1 MKQWTNFR
9 GVIYAFLLLFA
20 ISCGVSKINDHRK
33 LRQNYQNANEL
44 LRAKNFQKPFF
55 KIHFKNGDV
64 ALVSNWELNSAQDSL
79 VGEGQL
85 FDFNRS
91 KLDSGVLAFSIES
104 MAIIETNNYEEI
116 KSTDSEKMAA
126 LAVLTGINV
135 VGAIACLSNP
145 KACFG
150 SCPTFYINNESNLHE
165 TRAEGFSNAIAPV
178 LENRDV
184 DALRYATSE
193 NIFRIYMK
201 NEAYETHVVNQ
212 VELWTVPRK
221 NSELVFID
229 EADQFYITTY
239 PTSASTAVVG
249 EKEVS
254 VLLSNYDQDEYFSLT
269 DSNDL
274 TVKED
279 LLLEFSTPDQSS
291 MGLVL
296 SFRQTLLTTFLLYE
310 GLSWMG
316 DEVGDYFAKMENSKV
331 LRKNMDKPFR
341 MLGDIECSVWD
352 EKKQNWQFVQKVHET
367 GPLAKNHQIIP
378 LPPHLI
384 NIGEAIKVKLS
395 MAKGLWRLDYAG
407 LAEIKE
413 MAVPVKLSPSKL
425 VSLARPNAKT
435 VDRLVAD
442 DEKYLVTFPGDE
454 YMLEYEMP
462 ILDKG
467 REHELFIA
475 SKGYYLEWI
484 RSDWLADKDP
494 KKIKRLLMGN
504 KATWHSLARTY
515 KEVESEMESIFWNSK
530 YYEPQN

>member
-1 MKQWTNFR
+1 MKQWTNSR
-9 GVIYAFLLLFA
+9 VLIYVLLLLIP
-20 ISCGVSKINDHRK
+20 ISCGISKINDHRK
-33 LRQNYQNANEL
+33 LRQNYKNVNAVLHAE
-44 LRAKNFQKPFF
+44 NFQESFF

-64 ALVSNWELNSAQDSL
+64 AIINGWNLSPSGDSL
-79 VGEGQL
+79 IGAGQL

-91 KLDSGVLAFSIES
+91 RLDSGELAFAIEAMSIL
-104 MAIIETNNYEEI
+104 ETNNYEQI
-116 KSTDSEKMAA
+116 KSKDSEKMAA
-126 LAVLTGINV
+126 LALLTGVNV
-135 VGAIACLSNP
+135 VGAVACLANP

-184 DALRYATSE
+184 DALKYATSE
-193 NIFRIYMK
+193 KVFRVYMK

-212 VELWTVPRK
+212 VELWAVPRMT
-221 NSELVFID
+221 NELVFVD

-239 PTSASTAVVG
+239 PEKASTATVNG
-249 EKEVS
+249 KDVS
-254 VLLSNYDQDEYFSLT
+254 ALLFNHDEDEYFSLT

-279 LLLEFSTPDQSS
+279 LLLEFSSPAQSS
-291 MGLVL
+291 VGLAL

-316 DEVGDYFAKMENSKV
+316 DEVGDYFAKMENSKS
-331 LRKNMDKPFR
+331 LRKTMDHPFR
-341 MLGDIECSVWD
+341 MLGDIECFVWD
-352 EKKQNWQFVQKVHET
+352 EKKQDWQFVQKMHET
-367 GPLAKNHQIIP
+367 GPLAKNLQIIP

-384 NIGEAIKVKLS
+384 KAGEDVKVKLT
-395 MAKGLWRLDYAG
+395 MAKGLWRLDFAG

-413 MAVPVKLSPSKL
+413 MAKPIKLPPSKL
-425 VSLARPNAKT
+425 VSLTRPNTKT

-454 YMLEYEMP
+454 YLLEYEMP
-462 ILDKG
+462 TLEKNK
-467 REHELFIA
+467 EHELFIA
-475 SKGYYLEWI
+475 AKGYYLEWM

-504 KATWHSLARTY
+504 KATWHSLARAY
-515 KEVESEMESIFWNSK
+515 KEVESEMEDIFWNSK